1 VTNTPESE
9 YSPTV
14 TPSGNLSV
22 IRVELDAAKT
32 QRLWQ
37 FTLDGRDPRPVLENV
52 KPVGYHAWS
61 DDHTLALFVL
71 GQPATLQLAD
81 AGPGAAV
88 VLASDIGRSLQ
99 RIPGASS
106 KSAISFVQRERS
118 ADGVGPGRFV
128 IKELNPATRE
138 ISVLTPAVEGST
150 EADTAWTP
158 DGTLLMVKG
167 PALYGWKRGESG
179 WKEIATLER
188 LGLPAASRLAVS
200 PNGGWLAL
208 VGPPRQGR

>member
-1 VTNTPESE
+1 
-9 YSPTV
+9 
-14 TPSGNLSV
+14 
-22 IRVELDAAKT
+22 
-32 QRLWQ
+32 
-37 FTLDGRDPRPVLENV
+37 
-52 KPVGYHAWS
+52 
-61 DDHTLALFVL
+61 
-71 GQPATLQLAD
+71 
-81 AGPGAAV
+81 
-88 VLASDIGRSLQ
+88 
-99 RIPGASS
+99 
-106 KSAISFVQRERS
+106 
-118 ADGVGPGRFV
+118 V

-150 EADTAWTP
+150 EADTAWTT

-200 PNGGWLAL
+200 PNGAWLAL